1 VDFGK
6 PAGEAMSATMG
17 PSGASCPA
25 AEAIRR
31 SAVDSGAAGRVK
43 APPGRVFASMQ
54 PNRRRLWAAAVILY
68 GLAAAGSPA
77 LAQNETSN
85 TLGPPQLQDFTL
97 PGQRTTPPAA
107 TPPPS
112 TTTAPPPAAPAPR
125 TAPPAATAPARDR
138 PVASPGP
145 AAAPP
150 RRDSAPAAD
159 APAISPPE
167 PQPEAPPPS
176 QIATTP
182 APMPQAPAPA
192 PSPRAPEPQGVG
204 WLWPAAGAAL
214 VLLLG
219 GFLLLRRRRAQ
230 AALDAARDAARGEL
244 GGVLRTPEPAP
255 APAPAAEPE
264 PEPEAPA
271 APRPWLELDIVP
283 ERAAATDAEAVVHY
297 ALTITNQGDAEARNI
312 RIDPRLFN
320 ASSEADMAAFFQG
333 PIHEQSGSP
342 QVVIVPG
349 ATLKLNGQVA
359 MPKAELREIEL
370 AGRLI
375 FVPMVAINVAYDWA
389 GGGTGRTSRSWLVGR
404 EAETPQAKMGP
415 FRLDLGP
422 RIYRSVGRREARLV
436 RV

>member
-1 VDFGK
+1 
-6 PAGEAMSATMG
+6 MS
-17 PSGASCPA
+17 PS
-25 AEAIRR
+25 
-31 SAVDSGAAGRVK
+31 
-43 APPGRVFASMQ
+43 
-54 PNRRRLWAAAVILY
+54 RRRLRAAAFILY
-68 GLAAAGSPA
+68 GFAAAGSPS
-77 LAQNETSN
+77 LAQDNSSTI
-85 TLGPPQLQDFTL
+85 GPPQLKDFTL

-112 TTTAPPPAAPAPR
+112 TTTPPPAATPPRNAP
-125 TAPPAATAPARDR
+125 ATAPAPGRDR
-138 PVASPGP
+138 PVASPSP
-145 AAAPP
+145 AAPAP
-150 RRDSAPAAD
+150 RRDSAPVAA
-159 APAISPPE
+159 APAVPLPAPQAAAPLPAETSPVETAPLPE
-167 PQPEAPPPS
+167 PQP
-176 QIATTP
+176 T
-182 APMPQAPAPA
+182 APAPA
-192 PSPRAPEPQGVG
+192 SQAPEPRGGG
-204 WLWPAAGAAL
+204 WLWPTVGGAL
-214 VLLLG
+214 LLLLG

-230 AALDAARDAARGEL
+230 AALEQARDAARGEL

-255 APAPAAEPE
+255 VPAPEPE

-283 ERAAATDAEAVVHY
+283 ERAAATDAEAIVHY
-297 ALTITNQGDAEARNI
+297 ALTVTNQGDAEARNI

-320 ASSEADMAAFFQG
+320 AGAEGDMAAFFQG

-342 QVVIVPG
+342 QVVIAPG
-349 ATLKLNGQVA
+349 ATLKLNGQVT
-359 MPKAELREIEL
+359 MPKADLREIEL
-370 AGRLI
+370 AGRRI